1 MNHMLVT
8 ARKPRHRSKR
18 HRKLTTAQAIL
29 VVTEEMCATVG
40 PTKIKLAD
48 IATELGIEPPSI
60 YRHYK
65 GLRGVIAAFGEVALR
80 AEIETFAGL
89 EFLPFRDA
97 FKLQA
102 ERLFDLYVSRPGIA
116 RFLMVDLAVPGGVH
130 IFEDNDNLELVKELF
145 GLENDL
151 LRRGREEGAIRPMT
165 VTSFIAARLGPALT
179 AISFTDM
186 LAPRHKHDIET
197 LKAEYVETV
206 LAMMAPRG

>member
-1 MNHMLVT
+1 MLVT

-29 VVTEEMCATVG
+29 AVTEEMCATVG

-48 IATELGIEPPSI
+48 IASELGIEPPSI

-89 EFLPFRDA
+89 DFLPFRDA
-97 FKLQA
+97 FRLQA
-102 ERLFDLYVSRPGIA
+102 DRLFDLYVRRPGIA
-116 RFLMVDLAVPGGVH
+116 RFLMVDFAVPGGVH
-130 IFEDNDNLELVKELF
+130 VFEDNDNLDLVKELF
-145 GLENDL
+145 RLENEL
-151 LRRGREEGAIRPMT
+151 LQRGVEERAIRPMS
-165 VTSFIAARLGPALT
+165 VTSFISARLGPALT

-186 LAPRHKHDIET
+186 LAPRHKHDVET
-197 LKAEYVETV
+197 LRGEYVETV
-206 LAMMAPRG
+206 LALLSRPR